1 VKPACL
7 HVTKNIPS
15 IYSLEAIGWDKTD
28 FLGNSSGHLLRVT
41 LNLVDHSKCAEKF
54 PKNEFRLKN
63 GIIEEFHICAGDS
76 SGKDTCPVKSD
87 YLDSGFF
94 LYVNFRGTP
103 VDLFSTCMRVL
114 GKLWLTLL
122 LQVSVHLEEVAG

>member
-15 IYSLEAIGWDKTD
+15 NYSLQAIGWDKTD
-28 FLGNSSGHLLRVT
+28 FLGNSSGHLLKVT
-41 LNLVDHSKCAEKF
+41 LNLVDHSKYAERF
-54 PKNEFRLKN
+54 PKNELRLKN
-63 GIIEEFHICAGDS
+63 GIMEEFQICAGDF
-76 SGKDTCPVKSD
+76 SGKDTCLVKSD
-87 YLDSGFF
+87 YLDYGIF
-94 LYVNFRGTP
+94 LYVNFRRTP

-122 LQVSVHLEEVAG
+122 LQVSVHLEEIAG